1 MTRHAAY
8 SLRAG
13 KRTRYPF
20 ATFPHAD
27 AARRWLEAHPDDAVS
42 FVPALPDPD
51 PQPNLAAFRPRED
64 DTLGACGCRDYH
76 SADCPLRTGGTGRTA
91 DDWYA
96 VLSRRDPD
104 DVYGDDV

>member
-1 MTRHAAY
+1 VTRHAAY

-27 AARRWLEAHPDDAVS
+27 AARLWLEAHPDDAVS
-42 FVPALPDPD
+42 FVPALPED
-51 PQPNLAAFRPRED
+51 D